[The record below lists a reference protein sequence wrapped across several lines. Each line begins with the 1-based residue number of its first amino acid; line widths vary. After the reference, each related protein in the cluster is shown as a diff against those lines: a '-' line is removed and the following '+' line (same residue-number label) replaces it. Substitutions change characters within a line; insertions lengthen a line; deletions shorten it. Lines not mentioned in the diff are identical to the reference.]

1 VAVALRRAAS
11 RVLGRVSAPGA
22 MVAQWMQDTERSNAE
37 RSWRLFVC
45 LSPEFG
51 EMSVESAISASQAF
65 LHTVLSRNFV
75 TC

>member
-37 RSWRLFVC
+37 RSWRL
-45 LSPEFG
+45 SPEFG
-51 EMSVESAISASQAF
+51 AMSVESAISASQAF